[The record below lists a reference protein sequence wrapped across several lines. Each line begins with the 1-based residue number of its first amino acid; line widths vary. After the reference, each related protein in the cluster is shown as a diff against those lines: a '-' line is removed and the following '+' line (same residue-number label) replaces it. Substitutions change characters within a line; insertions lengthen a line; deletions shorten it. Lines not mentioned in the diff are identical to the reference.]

1 MAKQTI
7 HPLGAE
13 ADYETALKE
22 IEFVNGLANASYP
35 SLAAVP
41 SRPRYGRG
49 AAIRSLA
56 YGLAIRSGRTE
67 AQH

>member
-22 IEFVNGLANASYP
+22 IERYFVSSRTSGDHCATWMSKKYQQ
-35 SLAAVP
+35 SRRAVVAVA
-41 SRPRYGRG
+41 RKCRYR
-49 AAIRSLA
+49 
-56 YGLAIRSGRTE
+56 
-67 AQH
+67 